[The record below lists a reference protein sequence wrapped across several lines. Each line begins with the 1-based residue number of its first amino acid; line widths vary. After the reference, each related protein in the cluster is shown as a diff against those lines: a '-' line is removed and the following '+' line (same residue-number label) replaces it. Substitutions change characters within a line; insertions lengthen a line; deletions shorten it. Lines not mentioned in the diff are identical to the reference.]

1 MLFNFPCFISFLSFF
16 LTLVSIVSGVPDLGV
31 QRDFAEQF
39 PRDAYQ
45 SYSAVVAFP
54 DKSIPGDR
62 TKMSDGQ
69 FINLA
74 KVAYDEMVSIWSR
87 SNLNSDACPGA
98 MIALE
103 SEGTIYFASAV
114 RAGNNVDINAIDRNI
129 KNSIGWFQ
137 QQCQVEGMGTH
148 RNGGRCAEPNVL
160 RLYGD
165 QNGLETT
172 PDNPLGTY
180 RAPPKTNTSP
190 RIAVWGR
197 PTGAPPNQ
205 NREAYFPPCSDSS
218 SNGYGCNRMVN
229 YYGLKAVSRQA
240 PDPNGQDGWQFTLPG
255 NHRRACNPPSQ

>member
-1 MLFNFPCFISFLSFF
+1 MFFNFPRFVSILSFF
-16 LTLVSIVSGVPDLGV
+16 LTLVFIVSAVPDLGV
-31 QRDFAEQF
+31 QRDFVDQF

-45 SYSAVVAFP
+45 SYSAVVEFS
-54 DKSIPGDR
+54 DKSIPGDK
-62 TKMSDGQ
+62 TKLSDGQ

-74 KVAYDEMVSIWSR
+74 KVAYDEMISIWSK
-87 SNLNSDACPGA
+87 SNLKTDACPGA

-103 SEGTIYFASAV
+103 SEGTMYFASAV
-114 RAGNNVDINAIDRNI
+114 RAISGIDINAIDRTI
-129 KNSIGWFQ
+129 QNSIGWYQ
-137 QQCQVEGMGTH
+137 EQCHTQGMGTH
-148 RNGGRCAEPNVL
+148 RTGGRCAEPNVL

-180 RAPPKTNTSP
+180 KAPPKTGTSP

-197 PTGAPPNQ
+197 QSQVQPNQ
-205 NREAYFPPCSDSS
+205 NKEAYFPPCSDPP
-218 SNGYGCNRMVN
+218 SNGYGCNRMVAA
-229 YYGLKAVSRQA
+229 YGLKPVSQQA